1 MAEFVFNCGDEIN
14 MDDMVRLRDQLQ
26 RMKVNDRIVIRLE
39 AADATQ
45 SEGIVEELE
54 KFGFDYQPHGGHDR
68 EYYYTAIKV
77 Q

>member
-1 MAEFVFNCGDEIN
+1 MKEYIFDCGNAITPNDLLK
-14 MDDMVRLRDQLQ
+14 LRNQLQ
-26 RMKVNDRIVIRLE
+26 SMEVEDRIVIRLE

-54 KFGFDYQPHGGHDR
+54 RHGFDIQPHGGHDR
-68 EYYYTAIKV
+68 EYYYTAIKT